1 MNTQDK
7 FRIAKKM
14 IEMQSKNIFSCS
26 EHSTFTKFSLAKK
39 LLSNIKDI
47 QNKSFLVIYNTELV
61 ISLIEDYNVDPN
73 KVSFYC
79 DHLNKAHAVNVFN
92 IPKTNIH
99 YRKNLSEFLSEE
111 SLNMKFDVIVG
122 NPPYKSNLHLKI
134 LSKLSNNCDV
144 LSFIQPSIPFLDRR
158 DKNLYKKEL
167 SNIQLPLA
175 SIQVVNSANAFPD
188 AKIQSP
194 VAITY
199 FDKSHQNKSVRYEN
213 EMTKVSTNTQ
223 KPDLFT
229 GLPGYSSLHDRFF
242 NLEKSKSI
250 KSLKLKSKDVLN
262 KHSFY
267 VSLPSLRGNVGD
279 TNKFYKND
287 FFTYYADKKIR
298 VKNSSET
305 ILTKNENFEFKTKD
319 QAQNFIDYL
328 NTKFARTILLLRKR
342 DFHPKFDSTP
352 IVDWNVKWSDDMLFT
367 HFELSDQEIE
377 FINTN
382 EFI

>member
-14 IEMQSKNIFSCS
+14 IEMQSKDIFSCS
-26 EHSTFTKFSLAKK
+26 EQSTFTKFSLAKK
-39 LLSNIKDI
+39 LLSNIEDI

-79 DHLNKAHAVNVFN
+79 DHLSKAHAVNVFN
-92 IPKTNIH
+92 IPKANIH
-99 YRKNLSEFLSEE
+99 YRKNLQKFLSGGG
-111 SLNMKFDVIVG
+111 LNMKFDVIVG
-122 NPPYKSNLHLKI
+122 NPPYKNNLHLKI

-158 DKNLYKKEL
+158 DENKYKEEL
-167 SNIQLPLA
+167 NNIQLPLA

-250 KSLKLKSKDVLN
+250 NSLKLKNKDALN

-279 TNKFYKND
+279 TNKFYKKC
-287 FFTYYADKKIR
+287 FFTYYSDKVIR
-298 VKNSSET
+298 VKNSTEIT
-305 ILTKNENFEFKTKD
+305 TNTKNFEFKTKQ

-342 DFHPKFDSTP
+342 DFHPKFHSTP